1 MKRKR
6 ILLSVLVFL
15 CMMTIFFFSN
25 QNAKTSQGLSDQF
38 AIKTLEIKSEIIKKE
53 VTEQEKE
60 NYIVKTRTFIRKGAH
75 FTIYLLLG
83 ILVFMTLKNYQVKHA
98 FLYSILFCFF
108 YACTDEF
115 HQLFVNERT
124 ARFFDVFIDTSGA
137 SVGIF
142 SLNIFDKKK
151 REAKISS

>member
-15 CMMTIFFFSN
+15 CMATIFFFSN
-25 QNAKTSQGLSDQF
+25 QNAKTSQGLSDEV
-38 AIKTLEIKSEIIKKE
+38 AKKTLEIKSEILKKE
-53 VTEQEKE
+53 TTMQEKE
-60 NYIVKTRTFIRKGAH
+60 DYIVNTRTLIRKGAH
-75 FTIYLLLG
+75 FIIYLLLG
-83 ILVFMTLKNYQVKHA
+83 VLVFLTLKNYQVKHA

-115 HQLFVNERT
+115 HQLFVNEST

-137 SVGIF
+137 SVGVLFLDI
-142 SLNIFDKKK
+142 LDKKK
-151 REAKISS
+151 SKAKISS

>member
-15 CMMTIFFFSN
+15 CMATIFFFSN
-25 QNAKTSQGLSDQF
+25 QNAKTSQGLSDEV
-38 AIKTLEIKSEIIKKE
+38 AKKTLEIKSEILKKE
-53 VTEQEKE
+53 TTMQEKE
-60 NYIVKTRTFIRKGAH
+60 DYIVNTRTLIRKGAH
-75 FTIYLLLG
+75 FIIYLLLG
-83 ILVFMTLKNYQVKHA
+83 VLVFLTLKNYQVKHA

-137 SVGIF
+137 SVGVLFLDI
-142 SLNIFDKKK
+142 LDKKK
-151 REAKISS
+151 SKAKISS

>member
-15 CMMTIFFFSN
+15 CMATIFFFSN
-25 QNAKTSQGLSDQF
+25 QNAKTSQGLSDEV
-38 AIKTLEIKSEIIKKE
+38 AKKTLEIKSEILKKE
-53 VTEQEKE
+53 TTMQEKE
-60 NYIVKTRTFIRKGAH
+60 DYIVNTRTLIRKGAH
-75 FTIYLLLG
+75 FIIYLLLG
-83 ILVFMTLKNYQVKHA
+83 VLVFLTLKNYQVKHA

-108 YACTDEF
+108 YACTDEV

-137 SVGIF
+137 SVGVLFLDI
-142 SLNIFDKKK
+142 LDKKK
-151 REAKISS
+151 SKAKISS